1 MAFTINNNL
10 VFIGSMQ
17 FMNLNLDTLVKNFS
31 DNDFKYL
38 WQEFNS
44 ELLNL
49 VKQKGAYPYEY
60 MDRFG
65 KFFEDK
71 SPDTCKCISSL
82 KINLSVKKLFGVW
95 NVFKMNTIDDY
106 HDFYLRTEVLLL
118 TNFIN
123 WNLLIRI
130 YNIMD

>member
-106 HDFYLRTEVLLL
+106 HDFYLRTKVLLL

>member
-82 KINLSVKKLFGVW
+82 KINLSVKKIIWCLKCF
-95 NVFKMNTIDDY
+95 
-106 HDFYLRTEVLLL
+106 
-118 TNFIN
+118 
-123 WNLLIRI
+123 
-130 YNIMD
+130 